1 MMDDPRPKM
10 QDALKQ
16 AMIAKDTT
24 RRDVLRM
31 TISAFK
37 QVEID
42 ERRELSAEDAVT
54 ILQRE
59 IKKRRDSIDEA
70 QKAGRADVAESEKN
84 ELSIIEAFLP
94 QQLSREEVAALARDA
109 IAQSGAA
116 SAKDMGKVMGVL
128 MPKVKGKAD
137 GKLVNEVVR
146 DLLNNA

>member
-1 MMDDPRPKM
+1 MDDPRPQM
-10 QDALKQ
+10 QEALKQ
-16 AMIAKDTT
+16 AMINKDTT

-42 ERRELSAEDAVT
+42 ERRTLSAEDVVS

-70 QKAGRADVAESEKN
+70 QKAGRADIVDSEAAELKM
-84 ELSIIEAFLP
+84 IEEFLP
-94 QQLSREEVAALARDA
+94 QQLSRDEITALARDA
-109 IAQSGAA
+109 VARSGAA
-116 SAKDMGKVMGVL
+116 SAKDMGKVMGIL
-128 MPKVKGKAD
+128 MPQVKGKAD

>member
-1 MMDDPRPKM
+1 MDDPRPAM
-10 QDALKQ
+10 QAALKQ
-16 AMIAKDTT
+16 AMIDKDTT
-24 RRDVLRM
+24 RRDVLRL

-59 IKKRRDSIDEA
+59 IKKRRDSLDEA
-70 QKAGRADVAESEKN
+70 QKAGRADVAASETA

-94 QQLSREEVAALARDA
+94 QQLSRDEIAALARDA
-109 IAQSGAA
+109 IQQSGAV

-128 MPKVKGKAD
+128 MPQVKGKAD

>member
-1 MMDDPRPKM
+1 MDDPRPIM
-10 QDALKQ
+10 QDALKK
-16 AMIAKDTT
+16 AMLAKDNT

-31 TISAFK
+31 TLSAFK

-42 ERRELSAEDAVT
+42 ERRELSAEDSVT

-59 IKKRRDSIDEA
+59 IKKRRDSVDEA
-70 QKAGRADVAESEKN
+70 RKAGRTDIVESEES
-84 ELSIIEAFLP
+84 ELKILEEFLP
-94 QQLSREEVAALARDA
+94 QQLSRDEIAVLVREA
-109 IAQSGAA
+109 IQTTGAT
-116 SAKDMGKVMGVL
+116 SAKEMGKVMGVL

>member
-16 AMIAKDTT
+16 AMVNKETL

-31 TISAFK
+31 TLSAFK

-42 ERRELSAEDAVT
+42 ERKELSAEDATT

-70 QKAGRADVAESEKN
+70 RKAGREDIAQQEET
-84 ELSIIEAFLP
+84 ELKLIEVFLP
-94 QQLSREEVAALARDA
+94 QQLSREEIAALAREA
-109 IAQSGAA
+109 IQQSGAA
-116 SAKDMGKVMGVL
+116 SAKEMGKVMNVL
-128 MPKVKGKAD
+128 MPKVKGLAD

-146 DLLNNA
+146 DLLNN

>member
-1 MMDDPRPKM
+1 M
-10 QDALKQ
+10 QDVLKQ
-16 AMIAKDTT
+16 AMINKDTL

-42 ERRELSAEDAVT
+42 ERRDLAAEDVVA

-70 QKAGRADVAESEKN
+70 HKAGREDVVAQEET
-84 ELSIIEAFLP
+84 ELQMIEVFLP
-94 QQLSREEVAALARDA
+94 RQLSRDEIAVLVRDA
-109 IAQSGAA
+109 IRETGAA
-116 SAKDMGKVMGVL
+116 SPREMGKVMSAL
-128 MPKVKGKAD
+128 MPKVKGQAD

-146 DLLNNA
+146 ELLNA